1 MSDEYLVTVAEM
13 RALEAAAI
21 AASIPEPQLM
31 ENASAAIAA
40 QILGALGAAQG
51 RRALVLVGP
60 GNNGGDGLAIARH
73 LARAGASVDVVLERP
88 RDGDRNLELART
100 EWVRVHEFGAVRL
113 ERLARHADAIV
124 DCLLGIGSCPPLRGG
139 VSAMLQATAGY
150 GALRVACDV
159 ASGIDADTGAAD
171 AGAFQADLTVAA
183 GPLKL
188 GSLLYPARLVG
199 GELIGTDIGL
209 PWEAL
214 EGLAGR
220 TIGEAGTGLPERPA
234 DGHKGTYGRALV
246 VAGSRRFRGA
256 ATLCCLGALR
266 AGAGYVTLAGIEPV
280 VAATAAMSPG
290 VTLEPLPEEDGG
302 IAPGAGAGLVELAS
316 AAGAAAV
323 GPGLGQ
329 TAGTE
334 LIIRKLLGGAGPD
347 CRLVLDADA
356 LNVLAPLDGAV
367 RDSRADVILMPHPG
381 EMARLL
387 GETTKAI
394 GANRLGTAR
403 RAAERSGAVV
413 VLKGAGTVVATP
425 EGEYAVAPQVAPAL
439 AAAGSG
445 DVLAG
450 IIAALLAQGMAGFAA
465 ASAGVLIHNRAGM
478 RAGEGIGV
486 AGTIAEDLPEFV
498 PGILEELRG

>member
-1 MSDEYLVTVAEM
+1 MNGGYLASVAEM

-21 AASIPEPQLM
+21 AAGTPEPQLM
-31 ENASAAIAA
+31 ENAGAAIARE
-40 QILGALGAAQG
+40 ILGALGEAAG
-51 RRALVLVGP
+51 RRVLVLVGP
-60 GNNGGDGLAIARH
+60 GNNGGDGLVIARH

-88 RDGDRNLELART
+88 RDGDRNLELARA
-100 EWVRVHEFGAVRL
+100 EWVRVHEFGTVRL
-113 ERLARHADAIV
+113 ERLARRADAIV
-124 DCLLGIGSCPPLRGG
+124 DCLLGIGSGPPLRGG
-139 VSAMLQATAGY
+139 VLSMLQATAGY

-171 AGAFQADLTVAA
+171 ADAFQADLTVAA
-183 GPLKL
+183 GPVKL
-188 GSLLYPARLVG
+188 GSLLYPARLLG
-199 GELIGTDIGL
+199 GELIGTEIGL

-214 EGLAGR
+214 EQLAGR
-220 TIGEAGTGLPERPA
+220 TISDAGTLLPERPA

-266 AGAGYVTLAGIEPV
+266 AGAGYVTLAGIEAV
-280 VAATAAMSPG
+280 VAATAAMTPG

-302 IAPGAGAGLVELAS
+302 LAAAAGARLVELVN

-334 LIIRKLLGGAGPD
+334 ALVRELLAGADPGG
-347 CRLVLDADA
+347 RLLLDADA

-367 RDSRADVILMPHPG
+367 RDSRADLILTPHPG

-387 GETTKAI
+387 GETTETI
-394 GANRLGTAR
+394 GADRPGWAR

-425 EGEYAVAPQVAPAL
+425 QGDYAVAPQVAPAL

-450 IIAALLAQGMAGFAA
+450 IIAALLAQGMESFAA
-465 ASAGVLIHNRAGM
+465 ATAAVLIHNRAGI
-478 RAGEGIGV
+478 RAGEGIGL
-486 AGTIAEDLPEFV
+486 AGAIAEDLPEFV